1 MNVVF
6 TITSVHT
13 NFITY
18 ELFSIAGRSKFFSIS
33 AVQRKIFRLILS
45 NFCCWAPISV
55 MVVLNLAGV
64 KLPPVSYTITAIIL
78 LPLNSALNPIL
89 YSNFVDKFLQ
99 CLIPKYGKRNLDESF
114 SSTVGQ
120 RSQRSLKSRKMSG
133 EGAQERNR
141 HWFQSEQ
148 KISRLLAKF
157 AAYFKNDALVLSCCV
172 HHVLSW
178 VSFLK
183 LFLVDGHQC
192 RAEGIG
198 QTGRRP
204 RASKAGASKEWI
216 HKKYILLKC
225 CN

>member
-1 MNVVF
+1 
-6 TITSVHT
+6 
-13 NFITY
+13 
-18 ELFSIAGRSKFFSIS
+18 
-33 AVQRKIFRLILS
+33 
-45 NFCCWAPISV
+45 

-141 HWFQSEQ
+141 H
-148 KISRLLAKF
+148 
-157 AAYFKNDALVLSCCV
+157 
-172 HHVLSW
+172 
-178 VSFLK
+178 
-183 LFLVDGHQC
+183 
-192 RAEGIG
+192 
-198 QTGRRP
+198 
-204 RASKAGASKEWI
+204 
-216 HKKYILLKC
+216 
-225 CN
+225 